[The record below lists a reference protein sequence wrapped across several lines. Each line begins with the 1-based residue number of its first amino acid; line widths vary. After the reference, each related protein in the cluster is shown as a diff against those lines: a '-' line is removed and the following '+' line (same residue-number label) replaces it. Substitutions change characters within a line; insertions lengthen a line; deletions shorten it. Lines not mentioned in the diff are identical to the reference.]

1 MVEKI
6 NSYTRQYNYNTINS
20 VTNSVKPKMVNT
32 PVFKPSFTASGV
44 LLTPQTGNIELR
56 TELCGEE

>member
-20 VTNSVKPKMVNT
+20 VTNSVKSQTVNT
-32 PVFKPSFTASGV
+32 PVSKPSFTASV
-44 LLTPQTGNIELR
+44 D
-56 TELCGEE
+56 